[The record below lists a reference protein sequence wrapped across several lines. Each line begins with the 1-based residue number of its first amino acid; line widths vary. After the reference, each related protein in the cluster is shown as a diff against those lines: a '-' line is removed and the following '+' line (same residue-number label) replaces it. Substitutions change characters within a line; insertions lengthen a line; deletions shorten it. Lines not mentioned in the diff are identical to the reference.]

1 MLEQPGD
8 GSTRPQTAALVHVG
22 IEALDHRARGSYLV
36 SFAGALGV
44 GSIAGHIQ
52 ARGCH
57 RADCVNHLVE
67 GVGAAPGDQEEG
79 GVHFRG
85 WRRAA

>member
-22 IEALDHRARGSYLV
+22 IEALDHRVGGGYLV

-44 GSIAGHIQ
+44 GAIAGHIQ
-52 ARGCH
+52 ARGCY
-57 RADCVNHLVE
+57 RADGVDHLVE
-67 GVGAAPGDQEEG
+67 GVGAAPGD
-79 GVHFRG
+79 
-85 WRRAA
+85 